1 MSAWSRRTVCAAV
14 ALLATPALLLG
25 APLAATAASATDAS
39 RALAAGQVVDAP
51 GTISFAGVDS
61 IPDDSVPVFVTVDV
75 PDGLSPTAAT
85 ATLTP
90 VESDPTGTSGTVRVT
105 VKGELRQ
112 SVDAAQAAAL
122 DIPLS
127 ASDVVDGRLAI
138 GLTYIPAGALS
149 DAAAV
154 AACTPPATASVS
166 LSAGTV
172 AVTGDATAPTTVADF
187 FSPALNAI
195 SVTLPDDPSGAVRAA
210 GLAAIGSLAKTFP
223 SPVALSLT
231 TASDATSAVSVEPT
245 RGRIVTFASTGDTSA
260 DSSQPV
266 ETALSTSAAGVPQL
280 TITGPESELAAAG
293 AALGS
298 AYLPLAFAGTTSGL
312 SQSGSST
319 AGSLVAGLEH
329 TFTDLGAGNQIALSV
344 PAETASVVN
353 VSQSAFGGPI
363 GDATVHVVGTHSA
376 IPDSVVATMN
386 VYWNDF
392 LIGSAVLGNTPAFDV
407 SLPVA
412 STRLT
417 AANALKVTLSAQRA
431 SGECLP
437 PETSIPIELFVDNR
451 ASTVSGTRGQ
461 SLDAGFQRFPQALGQ
476 TLPVAFGTGLDAA
489 SALSA
494 AGDIVAS
501 LQRNSTVQLGVSVM
515 SVGDFASSTLSGLVV
530 GATSEDSNTLKAPL
544 RLDSF
549 KAIDSKTLTFGV
561 GTSTPYAAL
570 EGFET
575 NGRNILMLGGWAPD
589 GSASDATA
597 SLQRRAADHAL
608 TGTGAWF
615 GLSGD
620 VIVAGPGAD
629 EPVALSSNAIVPQT
643 AVTSDYNSYA
653 LWGGIVLAIL
663 ILAGVIGEIG
673 RRRRRRKLAKYVD
686 AQLAADSDRVSAQQG
701 EADPSG
707 RTKPLD

>member
-1 MSAWSRRTVCAAV
+1 CIVA
-14 ALLATPALLLG
+14 ALLAAPTVLLG
-25 APLAATAASATDAS
+25 SPLAANALGSS
-39 RALAAGQVVDAP
+39 RAPADAQVIDAP
-51 GTISFAGVDS
+51 GTISFAGIGS
-61 IPDDSVPVFVTVDV
+61 IADDSVPVFVNVDV
-75 PDGLSPTAAT
+75 PDGLTPTAAT

-90 VESDPTGTSGTVRVT
+90 AESDPNGMVGTVRVT

-112 SVDAAQAAAL
+112 SIDPTQATAL

-127 ASDVVDGRLAI
+127 ASDVVDGRLSI
-138 GLTYIPAGALS
+138 GLTYVPSGAVP
-149 DAAAV
+149 D
-154 AACTPPATASVS
+154 AACTPPAAASVS
-166 LSAGTV
+166 LGAGSV
-172 AVTGDATAPTTVADF
+172 ALEGEATAPTTVADF

-195 SVTLPDDPSGAVRAA
+195 SVTLPDDPSNALRQA
-210 GLAAIGSLAKTFP
+210 GLAAMGSLAKTFP

-231 TASDATSAVSVEPT
+231 TASDTSAAVTLEPT
-245 RGRIVTFASTGDTSA
+245 RGRIVTFVSTGDEAA
-260 DSSQPV
+260 DALPPV

-298 AYLPLAFAGTTSGL
+298 DYLSLATSGTTSGL
-312 SQSGSST
+312 SQSGSLT
-319 AGSLVAGLEH
+319 AGLEH

-344 PAETASVVN
+344 PAQPESVVN
-353 VSQSAFGGPI
+353 VSQSAFGGPL
-363 GDATVHVVGTHSA
+363 GDATVHVVGMHSD
-376 IPDSVVATMN
+376 IPDSVIATMN

-392 LIGSAVLGNTPAFDV
+392 LIGSEVLGHTPAVDV

-417 AANALKVTLSAQRA
+417 AANALRVTLSAQLA

-437 PETSIPIELFVDNR
+437 PVTSIPIELFVDNG

-476 TLPVAFGTGLDAA
+476 TLPVAFGSGLDAA
-489 SALSA
+489 SAVSA

-501 LQRNSTVQLGVSVM
+501 LQRNSAVQLGVTVTSVA
-515 SVGDFASSTLSGLVV
+515 DFASSTESGLVV
-530 GATSEDSNTLKAPL
+530 GATSEDSGTLKAPL

-549 KAIDSKTLTFGV
+549 KAIDSKALTFGV

-575 NGRNILMLGGWAPD
+575 GGRNILMLGGWAPD
-589 GSASDATA
+589 GSASDATGA
-597 SLQRRAADHAL
+597 LQRRAAEHTL
-608 TGTGAWF
+608 TGAGAWF
-615 GLSGD
+615 GLTGD
-620 VIVAGPGAD
+620 VIVASDGTA

-653 LWGGIVLAIL
+653 LWAGIVLAIL
-663 ILAGVIGEIG
+663 ILAGVIGEIS

-686 AQLAADSDRVSAQQG
+686 AQLEADSDRVSAQQHG
-701 EADPSG
+701 AAPSD